1 MVARSRGSCSG
12 YNGWNNCNDNRL
24 VSSRQSKISRLFME
38 RMNRGLSSSVGRYSG
53 GGGRNGL
60 LSWNEDH
67 LSYIDTN
74 KRSSNIIGHD
84 DCWRRIG
91 DYIVK
96 VRSENGMRS
105 DHSCLDN
112 IHVKRD
118 MDNDR
123 GYNGESRRRISLSCC
138 GGEGEQRDEG
148 IGGNTRKKGRSS
160 QSDSPGADLE
170 HGTSILTNTHRFN
183 NGDDETSSGSPT
195 LL

>member
-84 DCWRRIG
+84 DCWRRT
-91 DYIVK
+91 DAYIVK
-96 VRSENGMRS
+96 VWSEDEMRNKNGR
-105 DHSCLDN
+105 LDD
-112 IHVKRD
+112 IRVERD
-118 MDNDR
+118 IENDR
-123 GYNGESRRRISLSCC
+123 GYDGESRKSISLSRC
-138 GGEGEQRDEG
+138 GC
-148 IGGNTRKKGRSS
+148 
-160 QSDSPGADLE
+160 
-170 HGTSILTNTHRFN
+170 
-183 NGDDETSSGSPT
+183 
-195 LL
+195 